1 MTRTQFRCSLQMAPA
16 VPGTSTDGDGAI
28 VRQWMNRQPVYVV
41 GIVTG
46 GLFGVLTYGLNL
58 ATGMQQTGWRSAA
71 VAVIGAV
78 VFGALFALFTAR
90 RRRAAGGVSKAQA
103 VTDAIKAGRAPADAS
118 AEEWRPLLERRRR
131 QARLVRWLGPLVFG
145 IFSALAVYLIVT
157 DRTRLVLDVV
167 FLVVFLGIAIWY
179 PIGASRQLAG
189 IDRVER
195 QLGKAPDTGGPVGAD
210 THPDS
215 SPTRPA
221 P

>member
-1 MTRTQFRCSLQMAPA
+1 MS
-16 VPGTSTDGDGAI
+16 
-28 VRQWMNRQPVYVV
+28 RQPVYVV

-58 ATGMQQTGWRSAA
+58 ATGMQRTGWRSAA

-78 VFGALFALFTAR
+78 VFGVLFALFAAR
-90 RRRAAGGVSKAQA
+90 QRRAAGGVSKAQA
-103 VTDAIKAGRAPADAS
+103 VTDAIKAGRAPADAP

-145 IFSALAVYLIVT
+145 VFSALAVYLIVT
-157 DRTRLVLDVV
+157 DPTRLVLDVV

-179 PIGASRQLAG
+179 PIGARRQLAG

-195 QLGKAPDTGGPVGAD
+195 NLGEAPAAD
-210 THPDS
+210 GSAFTEPDGS
-215 SPTRPA
+215 SSSARRA
-221 P
+221 GER